1 MTQPAPGGG
10 GIHDVAAAGFGA
22 GAEDYERGR
31 PSYAEDVVAWLVD
44 HLGIGPGRRVV
55 DLAAGTGKLTRL
67 LVPTGAD
74 LVAVEPVPAMRDQLR
89 TTVPG
94 VVAVDGTAERLS
106 FDDGSID
113 AVTVAQAF
121 HWFDAE
127 RAVAEIGRVLCPGGA
142 LGLVWN
148 ERDVAEPWVA
158 ELSRLIRW
166 DERERWRV
174 PYTVEVDWGA
184 RMDAIDSP
192 FAPGE
197 HLRSGFRQSLDPE
210 TLVARVLSTSY
221 LATLAADL
229 REELARE
236 VRALVAPLGDRFDLP
251 YVTYAWAFT
260 RR

>member
-1 MTQPAPGGG
+1 MTDASGGRQV
-10 GIHDVAAAGFGA
+10 HHVAAAGFGA
-22 GAEDYERGR
+22 GADDYERGR
-31 PSYAEDVVAWLVD
+31 PSYSYDVVAWLVQR
-44 HLGIGPGRRVV
+44 LGIGAGSRVV
-55 DLAAGTGKLTRL
+55 DVAAGTGKLTRL

-74 LVAVEPVPAMRDQLR
+74 VVAVEPVAAMREQFLVS
-89 TTVPG
+89 VPG
-94 VVAVDGTAERLS
+94 VEALDGTAESLP

-127 RAVAEIGRVLCPGGA
+127 RAVAEIARVLRPGGA

-158 ELSRLIRW
+158 ELSKLIRW
-166 DERERWRV
+166 DERERWQV

-184 RMDAIDSP
+184 RIDALDTP
-192 FAPGE
+192 FEPGE
-197 HLRSGFRQSLDPE
+197 HLRTSFHQPMDGD

-221 LATLAADL
+221 LATLDAEVRD
-229 REELARE
+229 ELARE
-236 VRALVAPLGDRFDLP
+236 VRALVDSLGDRFELP
-251 YVTYAWAFT
+251 YVTFAWAFT